1 MTTVAILATIAA
13 ENGDYRCQ
21 KWRQFVAF
29 LATIVTVIVAKN
41 GIVENGQVFENF
53 EWLYPFQIESNSKVS
68 IRIF

>member
-41 GIVENGQVFENF
+41 GIVETAQVFKNF
-53 EWLYPFQIESNSKVS
+53 E
-68 IRIF
+68 